1 MFEHIQMR
9 HVWILRSLRER
20 EEAKSED
27 RILEN
32 IFTHREEEDSFEKCS
47 VRQKNQ

>member
-9 HVWILRSLRER
+9 HLWILRSLRER
-20 EEAKSED
+20 EETKNED
-27 RILEN
+27 RTLEK
-32 IFTHREEEDSFEKCS
+32 IYTLREEEDSLEKCS